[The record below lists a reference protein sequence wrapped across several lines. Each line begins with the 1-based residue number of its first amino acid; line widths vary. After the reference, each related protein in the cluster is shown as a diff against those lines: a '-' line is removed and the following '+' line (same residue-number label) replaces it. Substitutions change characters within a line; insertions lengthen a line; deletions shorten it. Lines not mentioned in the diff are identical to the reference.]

1 MSWARRRDGIFGL
14 VEKRAMGWN
23 SGGPCDD
30 PLKSTE
36 KGEKKLCKG
45 GARGSE
51 DTYNVPMQINP
62 KML

>member
-1 MSWARRRDGIFGL
+1 
-14 VEKRAMGWN
+14 MGWN